1 MTRSSKQSSLAEIE
15 SQAYLIYSEWGP
27 QRQIPRDQ
35 RLADCFPDIPEDTR
49 QVWMKEFDQVEA
61 AIWQVAEEG
70 GPRTG
75 TFEAFTRRMTKSFPF
90 MNEAA
95 LSRAWTLA
103 GYYTAH
109 EGY

>member
-1 MTRSSKQSSLAEIE
+1 MRSSQPSSLAEIK
-15 SQAYLIYSEWGP
+15 SQAYLVYSEWGP

-35 RLADCFPDIPEDTR
+35 RLAACFPEISGATR
-49 QVWMKEFDQVEA
+49 RAWMKEFDEVEH
-61 AIWQVAEEG
+61 AIWKAAEAG

-75 TFEAFTRRMTKSFPF
+75 TFEAFARRMTKSFPF